1 MDVFLLK
8 VYWILKGSHCG
19 AGSAHSQKV
28 EQQAAA
34 AFTQCSGV
42 LGFFGVFWVGGVYT
56 TRGGLNPIHPA
67 SPNKGRRN
75 LQLKCLCMGGWGQVR
90 AIGQGPP
97 QSFSLMHAQI
107 YKSPQN
113 VYGALMGIDKTFDS
127 F

>member
-1 MDVFLLK
+1 MRTRWIKGEKNRHLSGRLSVESLLDFK
-8 VYWILKGSHCG
+8 RQPLWSGERAQPEG
-19 AGSAHSQKV
+19 
-28 EQQAAA
+28 EQQA
-34 AFTQCSGV
+34 
-42 LGFFGVFWVGGVYT
+42 
-56 TRGGLNPIHPA
+56 A
-67 SPNKGRRN
+67 SPNKGRHN